1 MMKSVV
7 VVLALAAFC
16 VARRVD
22 VFAPG
27 MVDSDTQDMPVN
39 TVYQPTSMAFQQDYQ
54 GMMSEDE
61 AKEILGPQLLS
72 NLEDIGV
79 KEVLRE
85 NGVEHIS
92 ESDADRIVTAA
103 EELVGDQINGG
114 TKVMVGKSEAEEI
127 LSNYDEKLQEIGAE
141 KVLESLASVG
151 SMFSDSSSQSMPG
164 DAVSQADRVVDLPK
178 GMVQESSSQNNML
191 WEKVLDSIE
200 HPHASSLDKKT
211 AQDQEVKK
219 SVGHFSDSL
228 IEDNA
233 HKSIKDRELARE
245 TPRKMAGNHA
255 SQQAHREGL
264 LQRAK
269 HQLAH
274 VMHMDGSQSHGSQQ
288 ASGEGRLQ
296 RAKHQ
301 LAHVMHMDGSQSH
314 PHHVEEAPEH
324 VSQSEMPKKSG
335 HYVSHAFH
343 NYRKHSLDGKDKM
356 IANIGAKKIVSV
368 ANTTSAHDQYGFG
381 KTIEDFTD
389 IVHNIGSEKSKAL
402 YLDLLSSLS
411 EHHAEKDGRSS
422 AVDSGVA
429 GGAFEAMEPEP
440 SLAPMFLPSFLQVEQ
455 SVHKANGTSKVIG
468 HAVSGKNDVVN
479 ISSNVTSKDVSDKMH
494 EHAVSGAKEVAAPS
508 AKTTTTK
515 KEKIASNSTGMSKAV
530 TNDSHGHA
538 GGRDVTAN
546 ATSFGA
552 KSMDETKTIFHN
564 ANLSAHAV
572 SAGENIS
579 MAENRV
585 NKAIHMHQISEPG
598 TKQAESHA

>member
-7 VVLALAAFC
+7 VLLALAAFC

-22 VFAPG
+22 PFSPG
-27 MVDSDTQDMPVN
+27 VVDSETQDTPVD
-39 TVYQPTSMAFQQDYQ
+39 TVYQPTSIAFQDYQ
-54 GMMSEDE
+54 GMMSEEE
-61 AKEILGPQLLS
+61 AKEILGEKLLS
-72 NLEDIGV
+72 NLEEIGV

-85 NGVEHIS
+85 NGMEHIS

-103 EELVGDQINGG
+103 EELVGDQIDGG

-127 LSNYDEKLQEIGAE
+127 LRNYNEKLQEIGAE

-245 TPRKMAGNHA
+245 TPRKMAGNHG
-255 SQQAHREGL
+255 SQQANREGL

-269 HQLAH
+269 HRLAH
-274 VMHMDGSQSHGSQQ
+274 I
-288 ASGEGRLQ
+288 
-296 RAKHQ
+296 
-301 LAHVMHMDGSQSH
+301 MHMDGSQSH